1 VGIVTYPKHL
11 VIPEGSLFSV
21 RLNGPQ
27 WSAVWVP
34 SIIDG
39 KWKQKSC
46 LLLKPVK
53 CFRCVRCRGLAV
65 CDSVS
70 CDSVCCVVVSLVRT
84 TFLPDGRYWLL
95 QSAVLLFVLIYFLLY
110 VYECFVCMYVYP
122 MCCVPLGPMEVKSGH
137 QVPSNLNPDSCEL
150 PCGSWELNPGS
161 LQEQHMLLT
170 CEPLHQT

>member
-1 VGIVTYPKHL
+1 MGIVTYPKHL

-110 VYECFVCMYVYP
+110 VYECFVCM
-122 MCCVPLGPMEVKSGH
+122 CIFVPHIWPPENSIGHWLIRAGVTMALSSHVGHIFPGIISGAWGPPD
-137 QVPSNLNPDSCEL
+137 QCSNA
-150 PCGSWELNPGS
+150 
-161 LQEQHMLLT
+161 M
-170 CEPLHQT
+170 